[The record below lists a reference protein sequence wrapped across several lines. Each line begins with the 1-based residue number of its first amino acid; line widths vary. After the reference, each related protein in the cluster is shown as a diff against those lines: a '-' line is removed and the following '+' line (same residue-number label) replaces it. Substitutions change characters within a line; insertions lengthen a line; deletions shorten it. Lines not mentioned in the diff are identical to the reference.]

1 MNPFISQKSK
11 NKSNKSLPEVL
22 SSFLSTSF
30 SWLRNDSIAGH
41 FPSLVSTRCKT
52 FWTLLH
58 KMACQMQ
65 NSLAWVRARRS
76 FAYKRA
82 LAPGIYC
89 CLCNVYYYKALL
101 LRARAQNFC
110 SVSTLR
116 RFSALSQDVEGSKVS
131 GHDMSNICF
140 DQKLPLSYFR
150 IFRVGK
156 MAWHLRVIFDH
167 KVMSRSCQEIPI

>member
-1 MNPFISQKSK
+1 MIQLRAIF
-11 NKSNKSLPEVL
+11 LPLFQRDAKLFELYCTKWRVK
-22 SSFLSTSF
+22 
-30 SWLRNDSIAGH
+30 
-41 FPSLVSTRCKT
+41 CKT
-52 FWTLLH
+52 RLLGCVR
-58 KMACQMQ
+58 AGR
-65 NSLAWVRARRS
+65 SLTSARRS

-82 LAPGIYC
+82 LDPGIYC

-116 RFSALSQDVEGSKVS
+116 RSSALSQDVEGSKVS

>member
-1 MNPFISQKSK
+1 MIQLRAIF
-11 NKSNKSLPEVL
+11 LPLFQRDAKLFELYCTKWRVK
-22 SSFLSTSF
+22 
-30 SWLRNDSIAGH
+30 
-41 FPSLVSTRCKT
+41 CKT
-52 FWTLLH
+52 RLLGCVR
-58 KMACQMQ
+58 AGR
-65 NSLAWVRARRS
+65 SLTSARRS

-89 CLCNVYYYKALL
+89 CLCNVYYNKALL

-131 GHDMSNICF
+131 GHDVSNICF